1 MLTSNLPGQQSYPVK
16 TPSAPHPPALPAPT
30 VAPQSSG
37 WGPPPHLL
45 EDLVDVDLV
54 RLHGLLARPAL
65 AAGRLDDLL
74 GGLLLRLG
82 RHGGRPRALRP
93 PALRSPRSLRPPR
106 ALPASRRGGRRA
118 AAMADRRKSGGKLWS
133 APVLSSLPSSST
145 CRIVESSSTSSLE
158 SSSTSILES
167 SSTSTLESSSTS
179 GIESSST
186 SDVESS
192 GTSNL
197 ESSCTSGWS
206 RAGQSEPARPPARPD
221 AGNRHLARRARAAVR
236 N

>member
-1 MLTSNLPGQQSYPVK
+1 
-16 TPSAPHPPALPAPT
+16 
-30 VAPQSSG
+30 
-37 WGPPPHLL
+37 
-45 EDLVDVDLV
+45 
-54 RLHGLLARPAL
+54 
-65 AAGRLDDLL
+65 
-74 GGLLLRLG
+74 
-82 RHGGRPRALRP
+82 
-93 PALRSPRSLRPPR
+93 
-106 ALPASRRGGRRA
+106 
-118 AAMADRRKSGGKLWS
+118 MADRRKSGGKLWS

-145 CRIVESSSTSSLE
+145 CRFVESSSTSS
-158 SSSTSILES
+158 
-167 SSTSTLESSSTS
+167 LESSSTS